1 MNKIPRMAALIA
13 LVVATLQAWGAHYSY
28 TFNGHEFSGS
38 EQTASLGGINWT
50 LVTDGGYFGG
60 TSAKGFQM
68 GSSKKP
74 ARSLTLVSTGLT
86 GNVTSVKVTT
96 CGANGIS
103 ATLAVSVGT
112 TAFGTPK
119 TLTAAST
126 ELSFTGN
133 ATGEVTL
140 TYNQTSAKA
149 IYISQIEI
157 TTGGTPAPPPTI
169 IPTVTSIAAFIAQ
182 PLGSEARLYLP
193 VESNARVTFVDGQN
207 VYVRDA
213 TGALC
218 LSGCAEQGIMEY
230 NQHLAGYIRGRRSS
244 IGNVPVMEATSHT
257 SILRLLIAAPVDE
270 PNVEPISITASQL
283 SQHYAD
289 WVMLSNVT
297 MTDASTGQDATGNV
311 KLDNTFHQSGYQAPT
326 SGSKVNVSGIVTSS
340 TANDDIL
347 SLAGNKAK
355 ARTYNPTGNF
365 THTFPFMTI
374 TTTNGIDA
382 INSSTADYVVVY
394 DLSGRRVA
402 TATAGLSKGVYII
415 KGRKVVIK

>member
-1 MNKIPRMAALIA
+1 M
-13 LVVATLQAWGAHYSY
+13 
-28 TFNGHEFSGS
+28 
-38 EQTASLGGINWT
+38 
-50 LVTDGGYFGG
+50 
-60 TSAKGFQM
+60 
-68 GSSKKP
+68 
-74 ARSLTLVSTGLT
+74 
-86 GNVTSVKVTT
+86 
-96 CGANGIS
+96 
-103 ATLAVSVGT
+103 
-112 TAFGTPK
+112 
-119 TLTAAST
+119 
-126 ELSFTGN
+126 
-133 ATGEVTL
+133 
-140 TYNQTSAKA
+140 
-149 IYISQIEI
+149 
-157 TTGGTPAPPPTI
+157 
-169 IPTVTSIAAFIAQ
+169 
-182 PLGSEARLYLP
+182 GSEARLYLP

-213 TGALC
+213 TGTLC

-230 NQHLAGYIRGRRSS
+230 NQHLAGYITGRRSS
-244 IGNVPVMEATSHT
+244 IGNVPVMEATAHT

-297 MTDASTGQDATGNV
+297 MTDASMGQDATGNV

-326 SGSKVNVSGIVTSS
+326 SGSKVNVRGLVTSS

-394 DLSGRRVA
+394 DLAGRRVA